1 MKKIKKRFDSV
12 LMKRTI
18 QKQLS
23 KEMKNMTVAA
33 RLEYIK
39 RQVGYCLII
48 LADRIYRF
56 SRIKSTRLSSGK
68 TGTLIIS

>member
-1 MKKIKKRFDSV
+1 MKKIKKGFDSV
-12 LMKRTI
+12 SMKRSI

-39 RQVGYCLII
+39 R
-48 LADRIYRF
+48 
-56 SRIKSTRLSSGK
+56 
-68 TGTLIIS
+68 